1 MKKWISIWAA
11 IGLFFL
17 VLPLSSYAESM
28 QWDINDDVDEM
39 DCTKEM
45 DFSPE
50 TKKKLD
56 EIYQRIYMGY
66 VDLIELYYWKG
77 ALTEHQKDTRYEMLK
92 NYVLTF
98 GKENYQWCSE
108 HENDEW
114 EEEWYNNEEGEQIGE

>member
-1 MKKWISIWAA
+1 MKKWISIWTA

-17 VLPLSSYAESM
+17 ILPLSSFAESM

-77 ALTEHQKDTRYEMLK
+77 ALTEHQKNTRNDMLK
-92 NYVLTF
+92 NYILTF
-98 GKENYQWCSE
+98 GKENYRWCSE

-114 EEEWYNNEEGEQIGE
+114 EEEWYNSDEGEQLGE